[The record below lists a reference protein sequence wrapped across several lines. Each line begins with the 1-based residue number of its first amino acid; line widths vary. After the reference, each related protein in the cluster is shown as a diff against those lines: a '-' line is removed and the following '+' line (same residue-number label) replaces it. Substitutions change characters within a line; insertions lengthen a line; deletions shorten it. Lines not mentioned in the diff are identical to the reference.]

1 MVNKDGT
8 CRSQWDEQLRGKFQT
23 KIYAISPLGL
33 VDPLGREEVFF
44 GSSFEVPVQ
53 GKVWNQRLCHT
64 IVFQLHKIL
73 HCIMTTRNI

>member
-1 MVNKDGT
+1 MVHADPKGSNNWG
-8 CRSQWDEQLRGKFQT
+8 GKFQT

-73 HCIMTTRNI
+73 HCIMTRNI